1 MGSVTAQK
9 SSWTIEKAE
18 KLYNVPY
25 WACGFFHINTD
36 GHVEVWPRRSS
47 EHVIDLKKLVEE
59 LEARGIQ
66 LPILL
71 RFSDVLRERMRELNH
86 CFARSIEEFAYR
98 APYRGVY
105 PIKVNQQKHVVQSIV
120 SAGKEFHYGL
130 EAGSKPELL
139 TVLSLID
146 DPEALLICN
155 GYKDEEYIEL
165 ALLGLKLGIQVVL
178 VVEKY
183 SELETIFKVADRLG
197 VRPVIGIRARL
208 AARGSGRWQ
217 ASGGDRSKFGLSS
230 VEIMDAVRFLR
241 EKEALDC
248 LRLLHYHIGSQIN
261 AISPLRDSLREAGR
275 FYIELRKMGAG
286 LTHLD
291 VGGGLAVDYD
301 GSRTNSQ
308 SSANY
313 SVQEYTNTVVYEIA
327 TMCNSEG
334 IEHPTLITEA
344 GRALTAFHSVLVT
357 NVLEVVE
364 VPSYSIPECEWD
376 DAPLPVIEM
385 REACEYISEKN
396 FQEAW
401 HDINYTRRQILDLFS
416 LGHLSLEWRAVS
428 ESIYWTALH
437 KIWQIS
443 KKMPYPHDEL
453 ENLESELSDMYFCNM
468 SIFQSLPDSWAIEQI
483 FPIMPLQKL
492 HIEPDRNGVLVDISC
507 DSDGKIDK
515 FADVHTIRRTL
526 PLHRFRAD
534 EPYLIGFFLIGAY
547 QEILGDLHNLFGDN
561 NAVHI
566 AWDDDTESYSV
577 EHVEEGDT
585 VTEVLNYVQH
595 SRDELISRFREKTEH
610 ALRRKKISV
619 AEARHIIRMYR
630 DGFDGYTYPELF
642 ANVRAAQ
649 DGSAF
654 RASSAG

>member
-1 MGSVTAQK
+1 MNTTLLQRRNFGKNAVTAQK
-9 SSWTIEKAE
+9 KASWSVRKAE
-18 KLYNVPY
+18 KLYNISH
-25 WACGFFHINTD
+25 WGGGFFHVND
-36 GHVEVWPRRSS
+36 EGHVEVWPRRSR
-47 EHVIDLKKLVEE
+47 EQVIDLKKLVDE
-59 LEARGIQ
+59 LEERGIQ

-71 RFSDVLRERMRELNH
+71 RFSDILRERMHEINH
-86 CFARSIEEFAYR
+86 CFARSIKEFDYT

-120 SAGKEFHYGL
+120 SAGREFHYGL

-146 DPEALLICN
+146 DPEALLVCN
-155 GYKDEEYIEL
+155 GYKDEEYVEL
-165 ALLGLKLGIQVVL
+165 ALLGRKLGINVVL

-183 SELETIFKVADRLG
+183 SELETIFAVAERLN
-197 VRPVIGIRARL
+197 VRPVMGIRARL
-208 AARGSGRWQ
+208 AARGSGRWK

-230 VEIMDAVRFLR
+230 VEIMKAMHALR
-241 EKEALDC
+241 ERECLDC
-248 LRLLHYHIGSQIN
+248 LQLLHYHIGSQIN

-275 FYIELRKMGAG
+275 FYVELRKMGAG
-286 LTHLD
+286 LRYLD

-301 GSRTNSQ
+301 GSRTNSN

-327 TMCNSEG
+327 TICNSEG
-334 IEHPTLITEA
+334 IEHPTLVSEA

-357 NVLEVVE
+357 NVLDVVE
-364 VPSYSIPECEWD
+364 VPSNGVPECDWEK
-376 DAPLPVIEM
+376 APAQVLDL
-385 REACEYISEKN
+385 RETCEEISLRN

-401 HDINYTRRQILDLFS
+401 HDVNYARRQVLDLFS
-416 LGHLSLEWRAVS
+416 FGHLSLEWRAVA

-437 KIWQIS
+437 KIWEIS
-443 KKMPYPHDEL
+443 RRAPYLPEEL
-453 ENLESELSDMYFCNM
+453 ENLECELSDMYFCNM
-468 SIFQSLPDSWAIEQI
+468 SIFQSLPDSWAIDQI
-483 FPIMPLQKL
+483 FPIMPLQNL
-492 HIEPDRNGVLVDISC
+492 HIEPDRKAVLVDISC

-515 FADVHTIRRTL
+515 FGDLQTIRRTL
-526 PLHRFRAD
+526 PLHRFNG

-566 AWDDDTESYSV
+566 AWDDETGSYSV

-595 SRDELISRFREKTEH
+595 NRDELISRFREKTELAVRH
-610 ALRRKKISV
+610 KKIDFS
-619 AEARHIIRMYR
+619 EARHIIRMYR
-630 DGFDGYTYPELF
+630 DGFDGYTYME
-642 ANVRAAQ
+642 
-649 DGSAF
+649 
-654 RASSAG
+654 